1 MGKSLFRWQFSIANC
16 NNHYQEGKSHVYQ
29 RIIPPFIWYFP
40 MIFPWFSE
48 FYWWSSRGA
57 WLRPMWLAVSANL
70 PDPKPGRFL
79 SGPGRYLDNL
89 SWFMLYLAICLCCRY
104 PYHHIYDSCHS
115 DLCPTKPH
123 IPMLSTDRDEHE
135 GHGLLRH
142 QVRQTWR
149 GGGSMGK
156 TWENMGKTW
165 LNDGKTWLN
174 DGKTW

>member
-104 PYHHIYDSCHS
+104 PYHHIY
-115 DLCPTKPH
+115 LWFMGIEKVH
-123 IPMLSTDRDEHE
+123 IYKYIYILEFDRDN
-135 GHGLLRH
+135 G
-142 QVRQTWR
+142 
-149 GGGSMGK
+149 
-156 TWENMGKTW
+156 
-165 LNDGKTWLN
+165 
-174 DGKTW
+174 